1 MMEPSMH
8 RTDLET
14 LTHNLRWLRKRNGSS
29 QKTMAGILK
38 IGVGSLSKLE
48 HGVIPPRLSVE
59 FVFAVHDHFGI
70 APSALFSVWQE

>member
-1 MMEPSMH
+1 MEQSMH

-14 LTHNLRWLRKRNGSS
+14 LTHNLRWLRKRNGYS

-48 HGVIPPRLSVE
+48 HGVIPPRLSVD
-59 FVFAVHDHFGI
+59 FLFAAYDHFGI
-70 APSALFSVWQE
+70 KPSELLSEWMQ